1 MDIIS
6 VNTLKNTLQ
15 KFLAYKNVRRFFRY
29 YYILLLGIASSNR
42 LFSIIY
48 HFITFYT
55 FSREQHANIRARY
68 HYYLNINNTK
78 GKSHPG
84 LRRNTHRLE
93 KGLLMRPPRK
103 SFALSY
109 IGETLDFYEKRIQ
122 QYKEDPDGLDKK
134 EIKWSTDVLTK
145 YFNTVE
151 LNDYLAGLKKR
162 FESLDSLYFEEN
174 EKMIPYNRD
183 AKEEKAINY
192 EDLYA
197 LSLKRRSV
205 RWFQQKKVP
214 RDLIDKALM
223 VARQSPSACNRLP
236 YEFRIYDDPEWVRK
250 IAQIPFGASGYAD
263 NIPTLVVLTGQLN
276 YYFSARDR
284 HVIYIDASL
293 SAMAFMYALET
304 LGLSS
309 SVINWPDFEFIEL
322 KMQKLLNLSIDE
334 RPVMLIAVGYP
345 DPKGEVAYSCKK
357 SLDAFR
363 SYNKF

>member
-6 VNTLKNTLQ
+6 INRLKDVIQ
-15 KFLAYKNVRRFFRY
+15 KFLAHKLIRRFFRHY
-29 YYILLLGIASSNR
+29 HILILGIASSNR
-42 LFSIIY
+42 FFSIIY
-48 HFITFYT
+48 HFIAFYT
-55 FSREQHANIRARY
+55 YSREQHANIRARY

-78 GKSHPG
+78 TKSHPG
-84 LRRNTHRLE
+84 LRRNIHRLE
-93 KGLLMRPPRK
+93 KGLLMRPPKRT
-103 SFALSY
+103 FALNY
-109 IGETLDFYEKRIQ
+109 IEETLDFHEKRVQ
-122 QYKEDPDGLDKK
+122 QYKENPEGLDKN
-134 EIKWSTDVLTK
+134 EIKWATDVLTR
-145 YFNTVE
+145 YFKTVE
-151 LNDYLAGLKKR
+151 LNDFLSRLKKR
-162 FESLDSLYFEEN
+162 FQSLDTICFEEN
-174 EKMIPYNRD
+174 EKMAPYKRD
-183 AKEEKAINY
+183 EKNGIAFKY

-214 RDLIDKALM
+214 RDIIDQALM

-236 YEFRIYDDPEWVRK
+236 YEYRVYDDPQWVRK
-250 IAQIPFGASGYAD
+250 IARIPFGAAGYAD

-309 SVINWPDFEFIEL
+309 SVINWPDFELIEL

-363 SYNKF
+363 SYNRF